1 MKEKTKFGNGLVTLT
16 LMNPNEFEVLPNPTS
31 VHCFPVVNNKILFTI
46 NPRGIDI
53 IGGHVE
59 SGENALQA
67 LIREAKEEASIE
79 LVDCELIGIIEV
91 DNSENPEA
99 IKKGYPLKGYQF
111 FYKTTKFS
119 MLPFEETHEC
129 TGRMFVSK
137 NEIPEKHHNWLKVHD
152 AILEILSI

>member
-16 LMNPNEFEVLPNPTS
+16 LMSPNEFKVLPNPTS
-31 VHCFPVVNNKILFTI
+31 VHCFPVEKNKVLFTI

-59 SGENALQA
+59 PGEDATQA
-67 LIREAKEEASIE
+67 LMREAKEEASIE
-79 LVDCELIGIIEV
+79 LIDYELVGIIEV

-111 FYKTTKFS
+111 FYEVTKFL

-129 TGRMFVSK
+129 TERMFVSK
-137 NEIPEKHHNWLKVHD
+137 NEVSEKHHNWLKVHD
-152 AILEILSI
+152 AILEILAI